1 MYFDRTQRRFLEI
14 IGPHLD
20 DDVDAMTAL
29 QHAEHRNLGIFGYGI
44 KGFTLS
50 MVEAAIELTDGRI
63 SAAEI
68 GALLEAGREML
79 THPVD
84 LLDGVAEG
92 IDRLV
97 DAGYR
102 LVLVTKGDLH
112 HQEVKIAGSGLEDRF
127 ERIEIVAEKDHLT
140 YRKVIERMDVQPT
153 EFCMVGNSVR
163 SDVLPVLSLGGRAV
177 HIPYHLT
184 WAHEHAEHDGTV
196 PTLESFADLP
206 AWLARHGGRTT

>member
-1 MYFDRTQRRFLEI
+1 VYFDRTQRRFLEI
-14 IGPHLD
+14 LGPYLGS
-20 DDVDAMTAL
+20 DVDALAAL
-29 QHAEHRNLGIFGYGI
+29 QETEHRNLPIFGYGI

-50 MVEAAIELTDGRI
+50 MVEVAIELSGGRV

-68 GALLEAGREML
+68 GELLQAGREML
-79 THPVD
+79 SHPVD

-92 IDRLV
+92 IDELV

-102 LVLVTKGDLH
+102 LVLITKGDLH

-127 ERIEIVAEKDHLT
+127 ERIDIVAEKDPLT

-184 WAHEHAEHDGTV
+184 WAHERAEHDGTV
-196 PTLESFADLP
+196 PTLTSFAELP
-206 AWLARHGGRTT
+206 AWLAEHGGRPN

>member
-1 MYFDRTQRRFLEI
+1 MYFDRTQQRFREI
-14 IGPHLD
+14 LRHHVED
-20 DDVDAMTAL
+20 EVDLMSAL
-29 QHAEHRNLGIFGYGI
+29 VDAEHRNLEIFGYGI

-50 MVEAAIELTDGRI
+50 MVEAAIELTGGRI
-63 SAAEI
+63 SADEI
-68 GALLEAGREML
+68 GELLAAGRDML
-79 THPVD
+79 RHPVD

-92 IDRLV
+92 IDQLV
-97 DAGYR
+97 EAGYR

-112 HQEVKIAGSGLEDRF
+112 HQELKIAGSGLEEKF
-127 ERIEIVAEKDHLT
+127 ERIDIVAEKDTLT

-196 PTLESFADLP
+196 PTLESFAELP
-206 AWLARHGGRTT
+206 AWLAEHGGRPT